1 MATINEVI
9 SSAEFEESLSA
20 CIEYVQSCVLDYG
33 DEFKS
38 MSIEDLFAS
47 IGTPSKADMHNEPL
61 MNETNAKM
69 KYLGWR
75 GTTFSPSGNQ
85 SEKNAL
91 EFFQYCSDGK
101 IIICGLKDPNK
112 VIVFKVVSNEDGT
125 TTTKEQ
131 LRCIE
136 F

>member
-20 CIEYVQSCVLDYG
+20 CIEYVQACVLDYG

-47 IGTPSKADMHNEPL
+47 IGTPSKADMHNEQL

-69 KYLGWR
+69 ESIGWR

-91 EFFQYCSDGK
+91 EFFMYCDDGK
-101 IIICGLKDPNK
+101 ILISGFKDPNK
-112 VIVFKVVSNEDGT
+112 VVVFKTVSNEDGIVN
-125 TTTKEQ
+125 TKEQ